1 MAELSTIA
9 RPYAEALYAA
19 ARSTP
24 QADAPA
30 TWLAALEQLAGVTHH
45 PQVAAVVTD
54 PKLTP
59 QEIFDLISGVAGG
72 QPPAGIANFLKLAI
86 ENGRLAVLPEVAVQF
101 RALKNAAEGV
111 ADCHIETAFPLAEGQ
126 VADLL
131 ARLAAKF
138 HVQLKPQVTVDR
150 SLIGGVR
157 VTVGDQVLD
166 GSVRARLDAMRTA
179 LTA

>member
-19 ARSTP
+19 ARGTA
-24 QADAPA
+24 QAGA
-30 TWLAALEQLAGVTHH
+30 TESWLAALDQLASVTAN
-45 PQVAAVVTD
+45 PQLAAVVTD
-54 PKLTP
+54 PNLTA
-59 QEIFDLISGVAGG
+59 QQLFDLISGVAGG

-86 ENGRLAVLPEVAVQF
+86 ENGRLAALPEVAAQF
-101 RALKNAAEGV
+101 RQLKNATEGM
-111 ADCHIETAFPLAEGQ
+111 ADCHIETAFPLAEDQ

-138 HVQLKPQVTVDR
+138 HVKLKPQITVDR
-150 SLIGGVR
+150 GLIGGVR

-166 GSVRARLDAMRTA
+166 GSVRARLDAMRIA
-179 LTA
+179 LTT